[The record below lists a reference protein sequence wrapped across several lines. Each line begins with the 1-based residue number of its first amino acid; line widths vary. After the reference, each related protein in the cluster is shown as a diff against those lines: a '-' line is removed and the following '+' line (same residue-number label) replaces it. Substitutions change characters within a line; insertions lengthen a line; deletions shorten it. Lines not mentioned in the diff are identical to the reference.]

1 MMWVCKANVAVVSIL
16 AICMME
22 WNDLKGSSA
31 LVDAAEVNVDGV
43 PTKVV
48 YYSRKRDLWSQ
59 RGIRSLLR
67 AERSSGNGTT
77 ASSEPFDPRNLDP
90 IADSADLPSCIEICL
105 IQNCYGGVQAT
116 QATNA
121 PTTAP

>member
-1 MMWVCKANVAVVSIL
+1 MMLVCQANVAVLSIL
-16 AICMME
+16 AISMME

-43 PTKVV
+43 PAKVV

-67 AERSSGNGTT
+67 AERQSGNGTT
-77 ASSEPFDPRNLDP
+77 AGPFDPRDLDP

-105 IQNCYGGVQAT
+105 IQNCYGGVQGAT